1 MLVLPTAYR
10 QPLTAF
16 TSPWHFLPA
25 CPTPLPVFSYPYPYP
40 TPTPFKMKALL
51 ACLLAVSAFA
61 ADVAK
66 PHIPLAQ
73 QPLRMA
79 KDIAAFEAADK
90 ANPPP
95 QHALLFTGASTLRMW
110 KNVAEDMKPY
120 PVINRGF
127 GGSFTTE
134 VNGYM
139 DRITLPYHP
148 RVVVFQCGGND
159 INSGDPVEA
168 PIARIREYL
177 ARLRKENPDCAV
189 VFVATTRAPSR
200 KAKWPL
206 LDEYNRQLEQI
217 VKEGKN
223 LWYVDINVAL
233 NLPNG
238 EGKPGSYLKD
248 KLHPDV
254 EGYKAIASVL
264 KPAVDAAWK
273 ATEKAYKK

>member
-1 MLVLPTAYR
+1 MRPSL
-10 QPLTAF
+10 
-16 TSPWHFLPA
+16 W
-25 CPTPLPVFSYPYPYP
+25 FS
-40 TPTPFKMKALL
+40 
-51 ACLLAVSAFA
+51 CLLALTALA
-61 ADVAK
+61 ADETK

-79 KDIAAFEAADK
+79 KDITAFEAADK

-95 QHALLFTGASTLRMW
+95 QHALLFSGASTLRMW
-110 KNVAEDMKPY
+110 KNVGEEMKPY

-134 VNGYM
+134 VLGYM

-177 ARLRKENPDCAV
+177 ARLRKENPACAV

-200 KAKWPL
+200 KPKWDL
-206 LDEYNRQLEQI
+206 LDDFNRQLE
-217 VKEGKN
+217 KLCREEKN
-223 LWYVDINVAL
+223 LYFVDINLAL

-238 EGKPGSYLKD
+238 EGKPRHYLKD
-248 KLHPDV
+248 NLHPDV
-254 EGYKAIASVL
+254 DGYKAIAGVL

-273 ATEKAYKK
+273 ATEAAYAGK

>member
-1 MLVLPTAYR
+1 MFALP
-10 QPLTAF
+10 PSL
-16 TSPWHFLPA
+16 PFLPLPRP
-25 CPTPLPVFSYPYPYP
+25 CPFN
-40 TPTPFKMKALL
+40 MKLL
-51 ACLLAVSAFA
+51 LTFLLAVSACA
-61 ADVAK
+61 ADGAK
-66 PHIPLAQ
+66 PHVPLAQ

-95 QHALLFTGASTLRMW
+95 QHAVLLTGASTLRLW
-110 KNVAEDMKPY
+110 KNIGEELKPY

-134 VNGYM
+134 VLGYM

-177 ARLRKENPDCAV
+177 ARLRKDNPDCAV

-217 VKEGKN
+217 AKEGKG
-223 LWYVDINVAL
+223 LWYVDINPAL

-248 KLHPDV
+248 NLHPDV
-254 EGYKAIASVL
+254 AGYKAIAGVL
-264 KPAVDAAWK
+264 KPAVDAAWQ
-273 ATEKAYKK
+273 ATEAAFKGK

>member
-1 MLVLPTAYR
+1 
-10 QPLTAF
+10 
-16 TSPWHFLPA
+16 
-25 CPTPLPVFSYPYPYP
+25 
-40 TPTPFKMKALL
+40 MKLLL

-61 ADVAK
+61 ADITK
-66 PHIPLAQ
+66 PYVPLAQ

-110 KNVAEDMKPY
+110 KNVAEEMKPY

-134 VNGYM
+134 VLGYM

-148 RVVVFQCGGND
+148 RVIVFQCGGND

-177 ARLRKENPDCAV
+177 ARVRKENPDCAI

-200 KAKWPL
+200 KAKWEL

-217 VKEGKN
+217 VKEGKG
-223 LWYVDINVAL
+223 LWYVDINLAL

-238 EGKPGSYLKD
+238 EGKPGHYLKD
-248 KLHPDV
+248 NLHPDV
-254 EGYKAIASVL
+254 EGYKAIAKVL
-264 KPAVDAAWK
+264 KPAVDAAWQ
-273 ATEKAYKK
+273 ATEAAFKGK

>member
-1 MLVLPTAYR
+1 MR
-10 QPLTAF
+10 
-16 TSPWHFLPA
+16 S
-25 CPTPLPVFSYPYPYP
+25 S
-40 TPTPFKMKALL
+40 LL
-51 ACLLAVSAFA
+51 LSCLLAVASFA

-66 PHIPLAQ
+66 PHTPLAQ

-95 QHALLFTGASTLRMW
+95 QHALLFSGASTLRMW
-110 KNVAEDMKPY
+110 KNVAEEMKPY

-127 GGSFTTE
+127 GGSYTTE

-148 RVVVFQCGGND
+148 RVIAYQCGGND
-159 INSGDPVEA
+159 VNAGDEPAA
-168 PIARIREYL
+168 PIGRIREYIE
-177 ARLRKENPDCAV
+177 RVRKENPDCAF
-189 VFVATTRAPSR
+189 VFIATTRAPSR

-206 LDEYNRQLEQI
+206 LDEYNRQLAQLC
-217 VKEGKN
+217 KDGKN
-223 LWYVDINVAL
+223 LFFVDINPAL
-233 NLPNG
+233 NLPSG

-248 KLHPDV
+248 NLHPDV
-254 EGYKAIASVL
+254 DGYKAIASVL

-273 ATEKAYKK
+273 ATEAAYKR

>member
-1 MLVLPTAYR
+1 
-10 QPLTAF
+10 
-16 TSPWHFLPA
+16 
-25 CPTPLPVFSYPYPYP
+25 
-40 TPTPFKMKALL
+40 MKALL
-51 ACLLAVSAFA
+51 ACLLTVTAFA

-79 KDIAAFEAADK
+79 KDIVAFEAADK

-110 KNVAEDMKPY
+110 KNVGEEMKPY

-134 VNGYM
+134 VLGYM

-200 KAKWPL
+200 KAKWEL

-217 VKEGKN
+217 VKEGKG
-223 LWYVDINVAL
+223 LWYVDINTAL

-248 KLHPDV
+248 NLHPDV
-254 EGYKAIASVL
+254 AGYKAIASVL
-264 KPAVDAAWK
+264 KPAVDAAWQ